1 MSKLL
6 MVAALAV
13 AIPSAALACDDH
25 KQAASTVKK
34 VTLAEAAKLQQEKKA
49 TLVDANSKDTRAR
62 FGTIPGAILLTSFN
76 RYDPKELPASKSE
89 KLVFFCANTL
99 CQSSQAAAERAL
111 EAGYTDVNVLPDGI
125 AGWKQAG
132 KPVATPQS

>member
-25 KQAASTVKK
+25 KEAASAVKK
-34 VTLAEAAKLQQEKKA
+34 VTLAETAKLQQEKKA
-49 TLVDANSKDTRAR
+49 TFVDANNKETRAK
-62 FGTIPGAILLTSFN
+62 FGTIPGAVLLTSFN
-76 RYDPKELPASKSE
+76 KYDPKELPASKSE
-89 KLVFFCANTL
+89 KLVFFCANTQ
-99 CQSSQAAAERAL
+99 CQASHAAAERAL

-125 AGWKQAG
+125 MGWKQAG

>member
-25 KQAASTVKK
+25 KEAANEVKK

-49 TLVDANSKDTRAR
+49 TLVDANGKQTRAKY
-62 FGTIPGAILLTSFN
+62 GTIPGAVLLTSYN
-76 RYDPKELPASKSE
+76 KYDLKELPASKSE
-89 KLVFFCANTL
+89 KLVFFCANTQ
-99 CQSSQAAAERAL
+99 CQASHAAAERAL

-125 AGWKQAG
+125 MGWKQAG